1 VDLCFFCVF
10 SIAWP
15 CFFSMISV
23 LFSLFHFICD
33 FCFLFIFS
41 FHLCLDL
48 VGWIGETG
56 SGWLVGLERL
66 DLVGWVRETGS
77 GWLLCSD
84 RVILHER
91 RWEKEYR

>member
-1 VDLCFFCVF
+1 MDLCFFVFF

-41 FHLCLDL
+41 SHLCLDL

-56 SGWLVGLERL
+56 SGWLVGLEKL
-66 DLVGWVRETGS
+66 DLVGCCVVTG
-77 GWLLCSD
+77 
-84 RVILHER
+84 
-91 RWEKEYR
+91 

>member
-1 VDLCFFCVF
+1 MDLCFVVFF

-56 SGWLVGLERL
+56 SGWLVGLEKL
-66 DLVGWVRETGS
+66 DLVGCCVVTG
-77 GWLLCSD
+77 
-84 RVILHER
+84 
-91 RWEKEYR
+91 